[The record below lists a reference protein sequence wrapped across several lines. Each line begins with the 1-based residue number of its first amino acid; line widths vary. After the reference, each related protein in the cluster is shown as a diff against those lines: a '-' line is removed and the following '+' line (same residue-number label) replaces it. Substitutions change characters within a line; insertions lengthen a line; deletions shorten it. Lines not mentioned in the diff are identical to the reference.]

1 MIYSKENIK
10 AITVPIFKKHKTGRA
25 YLFGSYAKNIANEQ
39 SDIDIRIERGNL
51 RGMFALS
58 SLLIE
63 LEEALNKKVDLISA
77 KPEQGTIFCK
87 NLENEEELIYEP
99 FSA

>member
-1 MIYSKENIK
+1 MIYSKESIK
-10 AITVPIFKKHKTGRA
+10 NITVPIFKKHKIGRA
-25 YLFGSYAKNIANEQ
+25 YLFGSYAKNIANES
-39 SDIDIRIERGNL
+39 SDIDIRIEKGNL
-51 RGMFALS
+51 KGIFALS

-63 LEEALNKKVDLISA
+63 LEEALKKKVDLISA
-77 KPEQGTIFCK
+77 KPEQGTIFYK

>member
-39 SDIDIRIERGNL
+39 SDIDIRIEKGNL
-51 RGMFALS
+51 KGIFALS

-63 LEEALNKKVDLISA
+63 LEEALKKKVDLMSA
-77 KPEQGTIFCK
+77 KPEQGTIFYK

-99 FSA
+99 LPA